1 MGRVVHF
8 EITADD
14 VERAKKFYEIFDW
27 DLTDADMPGLPSM
40 QYLIAKTGE
49 GDIGTDGAI
58 MSRRFR
64 QEPTIIWISV
74 DNLDDMVEKVKASG
88 GKTAGN
94 KQTVPGV
101 GDTIYVT
108 DTEGNTIGLI
118 QALPQQNA

>member
-27 DLTDADMPGLPSM
+27 EISDANMPGLPSM

-49 GDIGTDGAI
+49 GVMGTDGAI
-58 MSRRFR
+58 MTRQFR
-64 QEPTIIWISV
+64 KEPTIIWISV
-74 DNLDDMVEKVKASG
+74 DNLDDMIEKVKSSG
-88 GKTAGN
+88 GKTVGD
-94 KQTVPGV
+94 KQTVPGI
-101 GDTIYVT
+101 GDTIYVS

-118 QALPQQNA
+118 QALPREKS